1 MVSDMEKLAIK
12 GGKPV
17 RTKPFPSWPV
27 FGEKELRLLR
37 EVVESGVWGVG
48 GKMKEKFERKFA
60 ELQDAK
66 YALTVANGTLAI
78 EVALRAAGIGKGD
91 EVILPSYTF
100 VGTASPV
107 VYVNAKP
114 VFVDIDP
121 ETYCIDPEAVEKAV
135 TERTKAIIP
144 VHVAGQPADMDRLT
158 EIAET
163 YNLTLIEDAAQAHC
177 SEWDGR
183 RVGAIGDMGI
193 FSFQSSKNLNCGEGG
208 AIVTNDDELYSLC
221 WSIHNCGRE
230 LGGEWY
236 RHVRLGGNCRMTEFQ
251 AAILLA
257 QLDRLEEQSRRRE
270 ENALYLTERLSA
282 VSGVEPLKRL
292 PKVTRHSYHLYIFRY
307 LESEFEGLSRDRFIE
322 ALRAEGIPCS
332 PGYTPLHRMDFLNG
346 RVSGRL
352 ENTER
357 ACYREAV
364 WLKQNVLLGT
374 REDMDSIVEAIEKI
388 RENVSQ
394 LL

>member
-1 MVSDMEKLAIK
+1 M
-12 GGKPV
+12 
-17 RTKPFPSWPV
+17 
-27 FGEKELRLLR
+27 
-37 EVVESGVWGVG
+37 
-48 GKMKEKFERKFA
+48 
-60 ELQDAK
+60 
-66 YALTVANGTLAI
+66 
-78 EVALRAAGIGKGD
+78 
-91 EVILPSYTF
+91 ILPSYTF
-100 VGTASPV
+100 VGTASPI

-121 ETYCIDPEAVEKAV
+121 ETYCIDPEFVEKAI
-135 TERTKAIIP
+135 TERTKAIIS

-158 EIAET
+158 EIAEA

-183 RVGAIGDMGI
+183 RVGAIGDIGV

-208 AIVTNDDELYSLC
+208 AIVTNDDELYRLC

-230 LGGEWY
+230 LDGEWY

-270 ENALYLTERLSA
+270 ENALYLTERLSE
-282 VSGVEPLKRL
+282 VPGIEPLKRM

-307 LESEFEGLSRDRFIE
+307 LESEFGGLPRDRFIE

-332 PGYTPLHRMDFLNG
+332 PGYTPLHEMTFLNG
-346 RVSGRL
+346 KVSGRL
-352 ENTER
+352 ENTEK
-357 ACYREAV
+357 ACHKEAV
-364 WLKQNVLLGT
+364 WLKQNLLLGT
-374 REDMDSIVEAIEKI
+374 KEDMDDIVEAIVKI
-388 RENVSQ
+388 RDNVSQ
-394 LL
+394 IL